1 MRTKLIAFWTDETM
15 GLKIAAAG
23 FFVAIVGGILVFS
36 GKAFGGW
43 IVDLGILL
51 GLVGV
56 ALHFIKNWRT
66 IFRGNR

>member
-1 MRTKLIAFWTDETM
+1 MTLWTDETM

-23 FFVAIVGGILVFS
+23 FFIAIVGGILVFS
-36 GKAFGGW
+36 GQAVGGW
-43 IVDLGILL
+43 IVDGGILL